1 MSTTTED
8 SIRASRKARQAK
20 KAENESKRSSQGG
33 FGKGVT
39 SGSAYH
45 KTGLK
50 KRSAYGENPYD

>member
-1 MSTTTED
+1 MSTTTEE
-8 SIRASRKARQAK
+8 SIRTSKQKRASI

-50 KRSAYGENPYD
+50 KRSAYGDNPYD